1 MKRFI
6 EQGMQICTKDKR
18 LKTKVTHREFSFSIF
33 STAKDLISR
42 LEFVNVLLNPD
53 YSPADILSVFSF
65 PLNPRGCIWGLFG
78 RDTGVFP
85 EQGDR
90 GARWAVRVTGALELP
105 ESKRCSPRP
114 RKSSWDL
121 GGGALCGGPCSAI
134 VPLDSLPQLPRP
146 AALGTPKAKRF

>member
-1 MKRFI
+1 
-6 EQGMQICTKDKR
+6 MQIYTKDKR
-18 LKTKVTHREFSFSIF
+18 LKQKSPTGSFFIFHGKV
-33 STAKDLISR
+33 LISR

-78 RDTGVFP
+78 RDTRVFP

-105 ESKRCSPRP
+105 ESK
-114 RKSSWDL
+114 D
-121 GGGALCGGPCSAI
+121 
-134 VPLDSLPQLPRP
+134 
-146 AALGTPKAKRF
+146 AALGLVEALET